1 MVELNC
7 DYVKVRDKG
16 RMVICLRIP
25 KAYEQ
30 DVLFLTQHKR
40 VEKTSQLHVRIAI
53 PRKPRSTGPFSQSH
67 HFNGHI
73 QQICIHTGDSF
84 DDCKMHVKREAVG
97 MGYPMH
103 TDSFGNMVPNSES
116 EASTDECAILI
127 EAAHMVAS
135 DLGVILRE
143 E

>member
-7 DYVKVRDKG
+7 DYKRLTDKG
-16 RMVICLRIP
+16 SMVICLKIP

-30 DVLFLTQHKR
+30 DMLFLTQHKR
-40 VEKTSQLHVRIAI
+40 VVETSQLHTRIAP

-67 HFNGHI
+67 HFNGHV
-73 QQICIHTGDSF
+73 QQMCLHTGDTF
-84 DDCKMHVKREAVG
+84 DDLKMHVKRIAVG
-97 MGYPMH
+97 MGYPYH
-103 TDSFGNMVPNSES
+103 TDSFGDMVPNSES

-127 EAAHMVAS
+127 EAVHMIAS
-135 DLGVILRE
+135 DIGVILRE